1 MPDPDT
7 QKAINETLRNACNR
21 LGDQV
26 SKLNR
31 KLDGDATESPLL
43 AERMLAYSHAMKG
56 ASGSYRADA
65 ASPERRS
72 RATKAASAT
81 RL

>member
-26 SKLNR
+26 VKLDR

-43 AERMLAYSHAMKG
+43 AERMLAYSHAMKII
-56 ASGSYRADA
+56 SRFITPVNEAD
-65 ASPERRS
+65 SPDE
-72 RATKAASAT
+72 
-81 RL
+81 